1 MQVIHYK
8 IYFLSLPSL
17 NGKFV
22 KSYKTSNACKLT
34 IEYTLILKENRYLK
48 WVVLFLKKSDY
59 I

>member
-48 WVVLFLKKSDY
+48 WVVLF
-59 I
+59 